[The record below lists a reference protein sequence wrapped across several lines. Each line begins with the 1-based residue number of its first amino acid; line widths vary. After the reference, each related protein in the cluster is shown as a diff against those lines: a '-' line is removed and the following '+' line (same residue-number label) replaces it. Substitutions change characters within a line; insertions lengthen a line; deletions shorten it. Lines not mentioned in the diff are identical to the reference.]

1 MRLERSDPSRWLT
14 LSGTLLLREAESVDF
29 TKGGEIVESS
39 RRVLTAT
46 GIAASAFLGNN
57 AAALTASSPLAAL
70 SSLSV
75 PSYYTQEGAAREAAK
90 GRGGEG
96 AIVNAAMARQA
107 QRKAKMEAMIARQR
121 QRTPT
126 AASPQTSSPSASAS
140 SSSSSS
146 PPPFQTPSPTLAT
159 ASPIA
164 IPPPL
169 EGDLLIT
176 LLRNTTDSAIAH
188 DGLMSASFHMRRVS
202 RGGDASEMKGA
213 RLGDVRVSV
222 RGRGG
227 RWLPVGGLASA
238 VGRTDLGFSD
248 PSAGNAIL
256 SGLASYLAARATAA
270 QQHHAVMGA
279 YRAALAATD
288 EAGVGGEAAPSL
300 PPPPDL
306 GILLLPATK
315 EEREFWFGDRVEA
328 ASNQYN
334 VFN

>member
-1 MRLERSDPSRWLT
+1 M
-14 LSGTLLLREAESVDF
+14 
-29 TKGGEIVESS
+29 
-39 RRVLTAT
+39 
-46 GIAASAFLGNN
+46 
-57 AAALTASSPLAAL
+57 
-70 SSLSV
+70 
-75 PSYYTQEGAAREAAK
+75 
-90 GRGGEG
+90 
-96 AIVNAAMARQA
+96 
-107 QRKAKMEAMIARQR
+107 
-121 QRTPT
+121 
-126 AASPQTSSPSASAS
+126 
-140 SSSSSS
+140 
-146 PPPFQTPSPTLAT
+146 
-159 ASPIA
+159 
-164 IPPPL
+164 
-169 EGDLLIT
+169 IT

-270 QQHHAVMGA
+270 QQHHAAMGA
-279 YRAALAATD
+279 YRAALAAADGDST
-288 EAGVGGEAAPSL
+288 GVVGGSTSL

-315 EEREFWFGDRVEA
+315 EEREYWFGDRVEV